1 MGGSGKG
8 SGKGVRKNDGFAKRN
23 ASSTKFSRKIGW
35 LNSHGKLLEEIRF
48 SEVKEWLS
56 KIGED
61 EAMII
66 LQSLEKKAGEIQH
79 PTNYVISAARNSLG
93 GGRQRRGKGGGK
105 RKGSALDQSKSPP
118 EPEEAPSRP
127 APAEPVEPVDIEE
140 EEEEHEDS
148 MGVHLQAG
156 EEPSPEEEAADTPME
171 HEEADEE
178 DSAQGE
184 TMDAAKVEDSLR
196 YLNAHANLNQELEV
210 ERLLDPLIELG
221 PVKAMGILQN
231 LEQKSSEVRDPTG
244 YVLAA
249 IRKGSNGSGQAQKS
263 GGRKVM
269 KLHLKENRSSS
280 SSFDPAQVEKVK
292 KRINWLNDRGGL
304 NDKLTYEIV
313 GDLLLRSGPIGEI
326 MKILKTLEEN
336 AAEVRNPNNYIAKAA
351 RRLAEEGVAPEPQ
364 SSANRRAAA
373 QGGGDFRDEPGDFRA
388 EPLEKQLHAHISW
401 LNREVQL
408 NATLDFG
415 QVAPY
420 LLQLPPEHA
429 GDILS
434 RLEKS
439 AAEVRDPNSYV
450 VKAAQRNL
458 EGRDSGGKGAGR
470 RQPPPP
476 PRAMQ
481 APEPPPSRNSAAPS
495 DKIAK
500 RVAWLNQHTQLA
512 APLDYDRLAPA
523 LQSIGYYQS
532 LDVLNTLEEHA
543 STVRDP
549 NAYVLAG
556 IRKVAGEGR
565 GQPAMQA
572 LPAPPMPHPMP
583 PPPPQGHARGEE
595 KVVRRLEW
603 LNKNVCP
610 GKPIDINRAAPVLLE
625 CQTSKAMEVLKNF
638 EENTDTVRDPTGY
651 VIGTARKAAQGQHIG
666 TSPREPRE
674 PPEERKVQPPA
685 PPRPRQS
692 AKGAGRPEPI
702 GSFSNKP
709 REPPAAARGGA
720 EGRIR
725 TRINWLNDR
734 GGLQAPMD
742 ADRAAS
748 QLSRV
753 PTDREAMEIL
763 KRVEESA
770 SSIRDPTAYV
780 VSAVRRII
788 NEKGG
793 R

>member
-1 MGGSGKG
+1 
-8 SGKGVRKNDGFAKRN
+8 
-23 ASSTKFSRKIGW
+23 
-35 LNSHGKLLEEIRF
+35 
-48 SEVKEWLS
+48 
-56 KIGED
+56 
-61 EAMII
+61 
-66 LQSLEKKAGEIQH
+66 
-79 PTNYVISAARNSLG
+79 
-93 GGRQRRGKGGGK
+93 
-105 RKGSALDQSKSPP
+105 
-118 EPEEAPSRP
+118 
-127 APAEPVEPVDIEE
+127 
-140 EEEEHEDS
+140 
-148 MGVHLQAG
+148 
-156 EEPSPEEEAADTPME
+156 
-171 HEEADEE
+171 
-178 DSAQGE
+178 
-184 TMDAAKVEDSLR
+184 
-196 YLNAHANLNQELEV
+196 
-210 ERLLDPLIELG
+210 
-221 PVKAMGILQN
+221 
-231 LEQKSSEVRDPTG
+231 
-244 YVLAA
+244 
-249 IRKGSNGSGQAQKS
+249 
-263 GGRKVM
+263 
-269 KLHLKENRSSS
+269 
-280 SSFDPAQVEKVK
+280 
-292 KRINWLNDRGGL
+292 
-304 NDKLTYEIV
+304 
-313 GDLLLRSGPIGEI
+313 

-373 QGGGDFRDEPGDFRA
+373 KDAGDLRDD
-388 EPLEKQLHAHISW
+388 PLDQQLKVHISW
-401 LNREVQL
+401 LNREVPL
-408 NATLDFG
+408 NATLDFRE
-415 QVAPY
+415 VAPY
-420 LLQLPPEHA
+420 LLQIPPEEA
-429 GDILS
+429 GNILS
-434 RLEKS
+434 RLEQS
-439 AAEVRDPNSYV
+439 APEVRDPNSYV
-450 VKAAQRNL
+450 VKAAQRIL
-458 EGRDSGGKGAGR
+458 EGRDGGGKGGKGSGR

-481 APEPPPSRNSAAPS
+481 APAEPPPSRNSAAPA

-572 LPAPPMPHPMP
+572 LPAPPMP
-583 PPPPQGHARGEE
+583 PPPPQGKGHARGEE

-638 EENTDTVRDPTGY
+638 EENAETVRDPTGY

-674 PPEERKVQPPA
+674 PPEERKVPPPA

-709 REPPAAARGGA
+709 REQPSAARGGS

-753 PTDREAMEIL
+753 PSDKEAMEIL

-770 SSIRDPTAYV
+770 STIRDPTAYV

>member
-1 MGGSGKG
+1 MATDAMDDDGRVCPAHLTGFGRFEVGRIKTFHAEKGFGFIVCEALNLQGYQGDVFLHHRHKGSFEPGDEVAFMAILRNGKLQGKDLQAAAAVLGDGLGGIMGGMMTGIIGGMESEPKRARMMPCRIYTLGRV
-8 SGKGVRKNDGFAKRN
+8 SVQWLACALMKNDGFAKRN

-583 PPPPQGHARGEE
+583 PPPPQGKGHARGEE

-610 GKPIDINRAAPVLLE
+610 GKPIDINRATHLAAGLRPPPIL
-625 CQTSKAMEVLKNF
+625 NF
-638 EENTDTVRDPTGY
+638 GDP
-651 VIGTARKAAQGQHIG
+651 
-666 TSPREPRE
+666 
-674 PPEERKVQPPA
+674 
-685 PPRPRQS
+685 
-692 AKGAGRPEPI
+692 
-702 GSFSNKP
+702 
-709 REPPAAARGGA
+709 
-720 EGRIR
+720 
-725 TRINWLNDR
+725 
-734 GGLQAPMD
+734 
-742 ADRAAS
+742 
-748 QLSRV
+748 
-753 PTDREAMEIL
+753 
-763 KRVEESA
+763 
-770 SSIRDPTAYV
+770 
-780 VSAVRRII
+780 
-788 NEKGG
+788 
-793 R
+793 